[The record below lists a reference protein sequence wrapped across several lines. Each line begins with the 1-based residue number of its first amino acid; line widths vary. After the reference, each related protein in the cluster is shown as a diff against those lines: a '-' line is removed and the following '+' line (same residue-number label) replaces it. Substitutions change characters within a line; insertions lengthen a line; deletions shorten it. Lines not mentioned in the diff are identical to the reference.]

1 MVSFW
6 LQVLAVHIIIT
17 VILVPAET
25 QLGPEFSRAKRL
37 WLNLAAKLSAT
48 EHPG

>member
-25 QLGPEFSRAKRL
+25 QLGPEYHCWAWHERSVVLKDFG
-37 WLNLAAKLSAT
+37 WI
-48 EHPG
+48 